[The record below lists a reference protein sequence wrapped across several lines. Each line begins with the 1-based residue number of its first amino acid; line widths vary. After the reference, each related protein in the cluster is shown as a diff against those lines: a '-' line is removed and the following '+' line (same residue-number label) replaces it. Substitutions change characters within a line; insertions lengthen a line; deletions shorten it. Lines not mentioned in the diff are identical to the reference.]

1 MKSSEE
7 GTVDR
12 EQRQRIADIICEEWK
27 ASGGDID
34 SSTIYERLLD
44 EDEPLQNDEFQ
55 EFMRELISTNLI
67 SGIIYLRNVRITDVD
82 PALCEY
88 PLKF

>member
-1 MKSSEE
+1 M
-7 GTVDR
+7 DR

-27 ASGGDID
+27 ASGADID
-34 SSTIYERLLD
+34 SSAIYERLLD
-44 EDEPLQNDEFQ
+44 EDERLQKDEFQ
-55 EFMRELISTNLI
+55 EFMRELISTNMI
-67 SGIIYLRNVRITDVD
+67 SAMIYLGNVRITDVD

>member
-1 MKSSEE
+1 M
-7 GTVDR
+7 DR

-34 SSTIYERLLD
+34 SSAIYERLLD
-44 EDEPLQNDEFQ
+44 EYEPIQNDEIQ

-67 SGIIYLRNVRITDVD
+67 SGIIYLGNVRITDVD

-88 PLKF
+88 PLNF